1 MMKGVRLSR
10 GGRARIGAM
19 LAQIRDPTRKSDY
32 KGNGGPI
39 VIGDPV

>member
-10 GGRARIGAM
+10 GGRARIGAVVV
-19 LAQIRDPTRKSDY
+19 QIRDPRRKSDH
-32 KGNGGPI
+32 KGNDGPI